1 MTDDPQAPQVLIV
14 GAGPTGLV
22 LALALRRNGV
32 RVRLIEKDLA
42 ARIGQRGAGIMP
54 RSLEIFHLLGVGDQ
68 IESQGIYSPRVR
80 LYDMPEGTHAIQTF
94 DMQPWNEP
102 TPACPYLNIQH
113 LGQDRLETIIR
124 STLAQLHCHVEQ
136 SAELIDFEQY
146 PDRVSARI
154 KTKTPD
160 GQLHEETSNF
170 DYLIG
175 ADGARGVVRKLLG
188 LSFLGETR
196 VVEHL
201 VVGDVTVEGLTE
213 EYWHMWGDA
222 STTLVSLRP
231 TETPTTFNFM
241 IGGLDVDHDSLA
253 HSNEAVIRFIY
264 AHTGKM
270 REHGMNVKEVTWLS
284 HYRPNIRMVDTFGK
298 GRVFVAGDSAHVHSP
313 TGGQGMN
320 TGVQDA
326 FNLGWKLALVANG
339 HAKPSL
345 LDSFTEERLPVIADM
360 LDQTTVILKKAFNGR
375 IRSEEEKHWVEVVE
389 VEQED
394 AEGEVKVAGPSTK
407 EPRPIAAKEDSDTED
422 LEDEDDWEDD
432 EERAGRQWKED
443 EKRPGSLLQL
453 GVNYRWSSVT
463 VDEQEQQLSK
473 PISKRLIDLPP
484 TPTRHDSYGRG
495 FDGCLKAGDR
505 APDAPALRGI
515 RHTRGEAQKSINTRL
530 FQVFDPTKHTVLLF
544 TRPGETIASYA
555 PVVEALKAYPAE
567 LVRIAAL
574 YRSGVPSPIPTLEGI
589 EYFLE
594 DMSGFARD
602 AYDVRGGCNV
612 IVVRPDGVVG
622 AVVNGV
628 TGLKRYFDG
637 IFSRK

>member
-1 MTDDPQAPQVLIV
+1 
-14 GAGPTGLV
+14 
-22 LALALRRNGV
+22 
-32 RVRLIEKDLA
+32 
-42 ARIGQRGAGIMP
+42 
-54 RSLEIFHLLGVGDQ
+54 
-68 IESQGIYSPRVR
+68 
-80 LYDMPEGTHAIQTF
+80 
-94 DMQPWNEP
+94 
-102 TPACPYLNIQH
+102 
-113 LGQDRLETIIR
+113 
-124 STLAQLHCHVEQ
+124 
-136 SAELIDFEQY
+136 
-146 PDRVSARI
+146 
-154 KTKTPD
+154 
-160 GQLHEETSNF
+160 
-170 DYLIG
+170 
-175 ADGARGVVRKLLG
+175 
-188 LSFLGETR
+188 
-196 VVEHL
+196 
-201 VVGDVTVEGLTE
+201 
-213 EYWHMWGDA
+213 
-222 STTLVSLRP
+222 
-231 TETPTTFNFM
+231 
-241 IGGLDVDHDSLA
+241 
-253 HSNEAVIRFIY
+253 
-264 AHTGKM
+264 
-270 REHGMNVKEVTWLS
+270 
-284 HYRPNIRMVDTFGK
+284 
-298 GRVFVAGDSAHVHSP
+298 
-313 TGGQGMN
+313 MN

-326 FNLGWKLALVANG
+326 FNLGWKLALVVNG

-389 VEQED
+389 VEQEED
-394 AEGEVKVAGPSTK
+394 IEVKVAGPSTK
-407 EPRPIAAKEDSDTED
+407 EPQPITAKEDSDTEGLED
-422 LEDEDDWEDD
+422 EDEDDWEDD

-463 VDEQEQQLSK
+463 VDEQEQQLTK
-473 PISKRLIDLPP
+473 PTTKRLTDLPD

-544 TRPGETIASYA
+544 TRPGERIASYA
-555 PVVEALKAYPAE
+555 PVVEALEAYPSE

-594 DMSGFARD
+594 DVSGFARD

-628 TGLKRYFDG
+628 AGLTRYFDG

>member
-1 MTDDPQAPQVLIV
+1 MDDSQAPQVLIV

-54 RSLEIFHLLGVGDQ
+54 RSLEIFHLLGVGNQ

-102 TPACPYLNIQH
+102 TPACPYVRLLRNRH
-113 LGQDRLETIIR
+113 RLETILR

-136 SAELIDFEQY
+136 SAELIDFEQH
-146 PDRVSARI
+146 PDHVSARI
-154 KTKTPD
+154 KTKTLD

-241 IGGLDVDHDSLA
+241 IGGLDIDHDSLA
-253 HSNEAVIRFIY
+253 HSNEAVIHFIY

-298 GRVFVAGDSAHVHSP
+298 GRPSFA
-313 TGGQGMN
+313 QGMN

-326 FNLGWKLALVANG
+326 FNLGWKLALVVNG

-360 LDQTTVILKKAFNGR
+360 LDQTTMILKKAFNGR

-389 VEQED
+389 VEQGGG
-394 AEGEVKVAGPSTK
+394 AEGEVKVAGLSIK
-407 EPRPIAAKEDSDTED
+407 EPQPIVAKEDSDTED

-463 VDEQEQQLSK
+463 VDEQEQQLTK
-473 PISKRLIDLPP
+473 PITSKCLNDLPE

-505 APDAPALRGI
+505 APDAPVLRGI

-602 AYDVRGGCNV
+602 AYDARGGCNV

-628 TGLKRYFDG
+628 PGLKRYFDG